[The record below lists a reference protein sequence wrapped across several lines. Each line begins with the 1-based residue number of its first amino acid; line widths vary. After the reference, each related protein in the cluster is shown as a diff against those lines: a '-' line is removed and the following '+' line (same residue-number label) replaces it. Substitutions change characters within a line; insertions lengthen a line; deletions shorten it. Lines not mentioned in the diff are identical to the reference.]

1 MPLTQEVY
9 ETLARKVE
17 LFNGL
22 NAEDVESIF
31 SRGMTIRVL
40 KGETLFYKGS
50 MGSQLY
56 VLLGGQINIV
66 NNKHVIATMHMGD
79 MFGEMALVESQP
91 RSATAVAVE
100 DSHVF
105 VLAEESFDRLLTKKI
120 AVQILMNIVK
130 IFSRRLRDAN
140 KKIAQ
145 FELITQQQQG
155 H

>member
-1 MPLTQEVY
+1 MPLTQDVY
-9 ETLARKVE
+9 ETLSRKVE
-17 LFNGL
+17 LFHGL

-31 SRGMTIRVL
+31 SRGMTLRVL

-50 MGSQLY
+50 LGSQLY
-56 VLLGGQINIV
+56 VLLGGQINIID
-66 NNKHVIATMHMGD
+66 NKRVIATMRMGD

-91 RSATAVAVE
+91 RSATAVASE

-120 AVQILMNIVK
+120 AVQILMNIVR

-145 FELITQQQQG
+145 FELLLQQQQNK
-155 H
+155 